1 MHPRDCE
8 PGDDPALQ
16 AYHALY
22 HGSRGVIWAL
32 QHLQALGAACLHID
46 YRSFTEGLQHALQPK
61 DETLD
66 ALDRLIGSHQDH
78 PARALMWGVPGTL
91 LAARCL

>member
-1 MHPRDCE
+1 MGETPI
-8 PGDDPALQ
+8 LM
-16 AYHALY
+16 
-22 HGSRGVIWAL
+22 
-32 QHLQALGAACLHID
+32 
-46 YRSFTEGLQHALQPK
+46 LQHALKPK

-66 ALDRLIGSHQDH
+66 ALDLLIGSHQDH